1 MAWPACGSATCFFA
15 AVAGLAAGF
24 LVAGFLTAGFLT
36 GGGVADGGICILE
49 WSISWAET
57 GADASAR
64 PIANAIVA
72 KRNVESGK
80 VMALIP
86 PPSLAEYFRL
96 PCGRADD
103 RGRPSCPASRRARE
117 REKEGR
123 RT

>member
-1 MAWPACGSATCFFA
+1 MRISDWSSDGCSSDLLA
-15 AVAGLAAGF
+15 AVF

-36 GGGVADGGICILE
+36 GGGVAAGGICILE

-57 GADASAR
+57 GADPSAR

-86 PPSLAEYFRL
+86 PPSLAASFRL
-96 PCGRADD
+96 PCGRADGS
-103 RGRPSCPASRRARE
+103 GRPSCPARQIGRAHV
-117 REKEGR
+117 
-123 RT
+123 

>member
-36 GGGVADGGICILE
+36 GGGVAAGGICILE

-57 GADASAR
+57 GADPSAR

-72 KRNVESGK
+72 KRSEEHTSE
-80 VMALIP
+80 LQ
-86 PPSLAEYFRL
+86 SLMRNSYAVFCLKKKIRHNKKHNTH
-96 PCGRADD
+96 RV
-103 RGRPSCPASRRARE
+103 
-117 REKEGR
+117 
-123 RT
+123 

>member
-1 MAWPACGSATCFFA
+1 MVWRACGSATCFVA

-36 GGGVADGGICILE
+36 GGGVAAGGICILE

-57 GADASAR
+57 GADPSAR

-86 PPSLAEYFRL
+86 PPRSEE
-96 PCGRADD
+96 
-103 RGRPSCPASRRARE
+103 RRVG
-117 REKEGR
+117 KECVSTCRYGWSPYH
-123 RT
+123 